1 MRRLPFGFCLVA
13 AAALA
18 TLPIAGVSAA
28 ERVVD
33 VESRPGQPVRILL
46 DVPSRPVGAVV
57 LVAGGHGNLAITPTG
72 QIGWGAGN
80 QVVRSRPMYL
90 RGNIATAVTDLAPD
104 MRIGNGVVNGYR
116 WSDAHVRDLG
126 AVVAYMRQF
135 AQPVVLVGT
144 SRGALSVAS
153 AAARLSGPA
162 RPDGVVITAGMLM
175 DETPSQPSVQRQVP
189 GIRGATMPFLLI
201 HHTADACAYTPA
213 SGPERFRPLLT
224 AARSVDVQMLSGGGP
239 VRGDPC
245 DAAHYHG
252 FVGIDEQVVSGI
264 TTWIARLP
272 R

>member
-1 MRRLPFGFCLVA
+1 MRIFPLCLFLVA
-13 AAALA
+13 ATMVT

-33 VESRPGQPVRILL
+33 VESRPGQTVRILL

-57 LVAGGHGNLAITPTG
+57 LVAGGHGNLAITPSG

-80 QVVRSRPMYL
+80 QVVRSRQMYA
-90 RGNIATAVTDLAPD
+90 RQNIAMAVIDIAAD
-104 MRIGNGVVNGYR
+104 MRSGNGVVNGYR
-116 WSDAHVRDLG
+116 WSEAHARDIG

-144 SRGALSVAS
+144 SRGALSVGS

-162 RPDGVVITAGMLM
+162 RPDGVVVTAGMLM
-175 DETPSQPSVQRQVP
+175 NENPSQPSIQRQVP
-189 GIRGATMPFLLI
+189 GIRGATMPFLLM

-213 SGPERFRPLLT
+213 SGPERFRALLT
-224 AARSVDVQMLSGGGP
+224 GARSVDVQMLSGGGP

-252 FVGIDEQVVSGI
+252 FVGLDDQVVASI
-264 TTWIARLP
+264 ATWMARLP